1 MIEFYIKKKDDV
13 IATGHFKD
21 ENWNSKTFILK
32 KGSSVKPL
40 ANRLKNIYKGS
51 WQKFQE
57 LLKDGSIKNNIL
69 TKDVEF
75 NSTSDAGRLVIGMEC
90 QGPEMFKDI
99 NGKSI
104 NQYLEEKQIKQ
115 TFVNSTV
122 IEKEVEDKK
131 DVSLFSKDQIE
142 NTRIK
147 IITKRV
153 PKDDYL
159 EAAYIA
165 KGYEEILLT
174 SATAINLNHTSLF
187 VAEKLCN
194 ALPETVWDK
203 DVWKRRFLSP
213 FGDSGFLEKYIVNR
227 LMHNEHMIKKFS
239 DYGQRAFHILHN
251 MIFGVSKTNA
261 ASYWLRKIVYF
272 SADARIKGGDEYPAM
287 FHGKLFTQGHDKGK
301 LESYQ
306 KYGNIKSPYIPGV
319 IGEDNIFNYPM
330 LDWIKTGKDI
340 KEYFALIFWD
350 IFTEEDY
357 FKIDEDR
364 RNKIMEEIK
373 KTIDGYFDVIIGNP
387 PYNTNNEET
396 GAVAE
401 TIYNHFCMAAD
412 KLNPKYTSFIIPS
425 KWIYGKARI
434 PNEFSQSILTSKN
447 LSYLELMDGK
457 TAFPSVS
464 TGEILIYTKDN
475 TKEYDKL
482 KFVSYGDSHK
492 KSLDEITYENKGKK
506 WFKPIDSIIEKVQA
520 KGMKS
525 LAEDINILQYK
536 SGIIYD
542 YFKSDLLC
550 AGVKTVGFKYDKEA
564 IIQLPDGTKGKRIE
578 AGYTLDYSLKQDT
591 IYSLKTYIPDGP
603 LWKKDKSGKYER
615 PLTED
620 DKMISHIFINPNIVQ
635 DYCNNKY
642 EHKSIVMPP
651 RWDYDSKL
659 LDYPYNAFIMKK
671 DEIAPSM
678 FIIGKSLS
686 SDSEVDNL
694 QKFIKTK
701 FVTYLLYLNAVSH
714 NFNPSCFA
722 FVPYM
727 DFTQEWD
734 DAKLNTFFGLDEVE
748 TKRINDLFAEF
759 RPMRKAQLQ
768 ELQELE
774 DEEVEEDSDE
784 I

>member
-1 MIEFYIKKKDDV
+1 MI
-13 IATGHFKD
+13 
-21 ENWNSKTFILK
+21 
-32 KGSSVKPL
+32 
-40 ANRLKNIYKGS
+40 
-51 WQKFQE
+51 
-57 LLKDGSIKNNIL
+57 
-69 TKDVEF
+69 F
-75 NSTSDAGRLVIGMEC
+75 N
-90 QGPEMFKDI
+90 
-99 NGKSI
+99 
-104 NQYLEEKQIKQ
+104 
-115 TFVNSTV
+115 
-122 IEKEVEDKK
+122 
-131 DVSLFSKDQIE
+131 KDQIE

-213 FGDSGFLEKYIVNR
+213 FSDSGFLEKYIVNR
-227 LMHNEHMIKKFS
+227 LMHNEHMIKKFP

-251 MIFGVSKTNA
+251 MIFSVSKTNA

-272 SADARIKGGDEYPAM
+272 SADARIKGGDEYPAI
-287 FHGKLFTQGHDKGK
+287 FHGKLFTQGHDKVK

-306 KYGNIKSPYIPGV
+306 KYGNIKSPYIPEV

-350 IFTEEDY
+350 VFTDENY
-357 FKIDEDR
+357 LKINEDR

-373 KTIDGYFDVIIGNP
+373 KTLNGYFDVIIGNP

-434 PNEFSQSILTSKN
+434 PKEFPQSILTSKS

-457 TAFPSVS
+457 TAFPSVD

-482 KFVSYGDSHK
+482 KFVSYNDEYE
-492 KSLDEITYENKGKK
+492 KSLDEITYENNGNK
-506 WFKPIDSIIEKVQA
+506 WFKTINSILDKIYA
-520 KGMKS
+520 KINKS
-525 LAEDINILQYK
+525 LAEDTFLLDYS
-536 SGIIYD
+536 SGIKYD
-542 YFKSDLLC
+542 IHGNEFLRGNYG
-550 AGVKTVGFKYDKEA
+550 ANAFKYDFEKE
-564 IIQLPDGTKGKRIE
+564 ITLPNGTKGRR
-578 AGYTLDYSLKQDT
+578 ATLDYSLT
-591 IYSLKTYIPDGP
+591 KTEKFNKKLYIPKVKLHKGDYP
-603 LWKKDKSGKYER
+603 NQENDKN
-615 PLTED
+615 
-620 DKMISHIFINPNIVQ
+620 MSHIWIDPSIIKDYRGNVFINDKVVMNHIYN
-635 DYCNNKY
+635 DEAY
-642 EHKSIVMPP
+642 EFG
-651 RWDYDSKL
+651 Y
-659 LDYPYNAFIMKK
+659 YQFIMKK

-678 FIIGKSLS
+678 FVIGKSLS
-686 SDSEVDNL
+686 TDTEVKNL
-694 QKFIKTK
+694 RQYLKTN
-701 FVTYLLYLNAVSH
+701 FVDYLVRLNTVNHNFTGKNLLY
-714 NFNPSCFA
+714 
-722 FVPYM
+722 VPYM
-727 DFTQEWD
+727 DFKQEWD
-734 DAKLNTFFGLDEVE
+734 DAKLNEFFELNNDEI
-748 TKRINDLFAEF
+748 KKINDSFAEF
-759 RPMRKAQLQ
+759 REMRKTQLP
-768 ELQELE
+768 ELE
-774 DEEVEEDSDE
+774 NEEDNSDE